1 MRSDRQVLLAVVVK
15 RDAMICVLE
24 ELDVLLQVLQIELLL
39 CLVEE
44 GLVGLHSLKACRLLF
59 KSQNLVLSLL
69 HA

>member
-1 MRSDRQVLLAVVVK
+1 
-15 RDAMICVLE
+15 MICVLE